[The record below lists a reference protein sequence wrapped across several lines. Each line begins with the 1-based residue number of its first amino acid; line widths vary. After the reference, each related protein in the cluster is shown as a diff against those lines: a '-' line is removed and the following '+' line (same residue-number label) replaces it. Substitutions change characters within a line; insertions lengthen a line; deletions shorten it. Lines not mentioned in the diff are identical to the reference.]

1 MSKVRCTGLV
11 IAVIFAVAF
20 ILPCFVSAQD
30 KVIELKYGTTYGA
43 DHPFS
48 MVDKKYI
55 EKIEKDT
62 KGRVKIKP
70 YWGGTL
76 FAGQGGGFDELTK
89 GVVDIGMIQPSYS
102 KSGFTLLKGMYLF
115 TFGANQE
122 TGRRILKDLRAKFP
136 EIDKEYEG
144 VKVLAYTSG
153 VDYDLI
159 TRKPVRKMED
169 LKGMRLKVTADFAP
183 VFTAFGAEGV
193 NSPMPEAYQ
202 MVQKGIMDGLM
213 GSLEGLKSFRLAE
226 VAKYY
231 TYIGLYRTHNG
242 SRAMDIEVWNKLPAD
257 IKKVFEDNIEWW
269 GLENDKY
276 FEGAHQAGLEF
287 GKQQKVEFITLSKD
301 ELAKFYGPLKTMA
314 EKEAKMIDGKGLP
327 GTKVYQEAQALV
339 KKYAK

>member
-1 MSKVRCTGLV
+1 
-11 IAVIFAVAF
+11 
-20 ILPCFVSAQD
+20 
-30 KVIELKYGTTYGA
+30 
-43 DHPFS
+43 
-48 MVDKKYI
+48 
-55 EKIEKDT
+55 
-62 KGRVKIKP
+62 
-70 YWGGTL
+70 
-76 FAGQGGGFDELTK
+76 
-89 GVVDIGMIQPSYS
+89 
-102 KSGFTLLKGMYLF
+102 
-115 TFGANQE
+115 
-122 TGRRILKDLRAKFP
+122 
-136 EIDKEYEG
+136 
-144 VKVLAYTSG
+144 
-153 VDYDLI
+153 
-159 TRKPVRKMED
+159 
-169 LKGMRLKVTADFAP
+169 
-183 VFTAFGAEGV
+183 
-193 NSPMPEAYQ
+193 
-202 MVQKGIMDGLM
+202 M